1 MFIKTGD
8 KKWWFNYSLLA
19 APARPAAAGA
29 GLPAVTRNISQESIN
44 TEPRKNGSAD
54 PGIINMGVVVKWSF
68 TDILCCWNYKTAFSI
83 LGLHEHWD
91 HTTHPSRCMNCKLR
105 FPIVNFPWVGGLAL
119 AMTQPIHNME
129 IAGQRPGHWYI
140 STVTLN
146 SQLSIIT
153 SRHSK
158 RLGPENVW
166 KHKTRFVKL
175 GTWCV
180 CRCWD
185 WWHNLPWM

>member
-1 MFIKTGD
+1 M
-8 KKWWFNYSLLA
+8 
-19 APARPAAAGA
+19 
-29 GLPAVTRNISQESIN
+29 
-44 TEPRKNGSAD
+44 
-54 PGIINMGVVVKWSF
+54 
-68 TDILCCWNYKTAFSI
+68 
-83 LGLHEHWD
+83 HEL
-91 HTTHPSRCMNCKLR
+91 KA
-105 FPIVNFPWVGGLAL
+105 PIVNSPWVGGLAL

-129 IAGQRPGHWYI
+129 IAGQRPGHGYI

-153 SRHSK
+153 SQHSK

-180 CRCWD
+180 CRC
-185 WWHNLPWM
+185 